1 MEKPDERDHEGFSTS
16 IVETEFER
24 VAKKTKEKK
33 EKVAYDLLK
42 IKLKARGFKALA
54 QEKKET
60 KLKEQHKLLNKMNK
74 VSFFVVKDKAMKTS
88 NEEICEELEKE
99 LGK

>member
-33 EKVAYDLLK
+33 EKVASDLLK
-42 IKLKARGFKALA
+42 IKLKARGL
-54 QEKKET
+54 
-60 KLKEQHKLLNKMNK
+60 
-74 VSFFVVKDKAMKTS
+74 
-88 NEEICEELEKE
+88 
-99 LGK
+99 